1 MKIIQC
7 TKTYLE
13 KNFTYKDI
21 QMNRLKASGNLIKLT
36 YTAHHFGHV
45 GSYGINHQYKN
56 PLMI

>member
-36 YTAHHFGHV
+36 YIGLVFGLD
-45 GSYGINHQYKN
+45 GYYGINLQYKN
-56 PLMI
+56 LPMI